1 MMFFVLCAGEAGIV
15 LVLLS
20 LYRAAIKPDVS
31 SFLFSL
37 PGIVFL
43 CSSVIVTVSV
53 GWTIHAILK
62 SNPSCRRHHFMALGM
77 NLVTLFLTLGTT
89 EVMSFALSKHTAV
102 GETLLGVPLYP
113 NLWSTGAAERKK
125 AIDEMALESY
135 YHVYDPLLGWTV
147 GPSRSNQT
155 GQNLSSSEGLRS
167 PRVGMSFADARAR
180 HSGFSPH
187 PAPVRVALVGDSMT
201 FGYEVRCEETWGHVL
216 EGLLQPHVQVLN
228 FGVSAYGLNQ
238 AYLRYEKDVRP
249 WHPQIVIIGISSQ
262 MIMRINSIYQ
272 ELMTPAW
279 GHLLARP
286 RLVRKN
292 DVLSAINYPVP
303 GPREIFAY
311 STIHASPH
319 LDLDAYYRAFQW
331 ERGGIWHLFEQSY
344 VFRFLNALKPPTEAR
359 PKDIQHEAIMLS
371 QFVTQSLVRKVLED
385 GAIPLIVWFPYAYEL
400 PRSADPGNTGLSL
413 PARMLR
419 DAGLEYYDPTE
430 CLIEVGTSERYT
442 KGGHYSPKGNTHI
455 AECLE
460 PLLRAQINRLRH

>member
-1 MMFFVLCAGEAGIV
+1 MFFVLCAGEAGIV

-20 LYRAAIKPDVS
+20 LYRAATKPDVS

-43 CSSVIVTVSV
+43 CSSVIVAVSV

-62 SNPSCRRHHFMALGM
+62 SNPSCRKHHFMALGM

-102 GETLLGVPLYP
+102 GETLLGVALYP

-147 GPSRSNQT
+147 GPSRRNQT

-238 AYLRYEKDVRP
+238 AFLRYEKDVRA

-272 ELMTPAW
+272 ELMTPEW

-292 DVLSAINYPVP
+292 DVLSAINYPLP
-303 GPREIFAY
+303 EPREIFAY
-311 STIHASPH
+311 STIQESPH
-319 LDLDAYYRAFQW
+319 LELDAYYRPFQW

-344 VFRFLNALKPPTEAR
+344 VFRFLNALRPPTEAQ
-359 PKDIQHEAIMLS
+359 PKDIQHEAVILS

-385 GAIPLIVWFPYAYEL
+385 GAIPLIVWFPYAHEL
-400 PRSADPGNTGLSL
+400 PKSADPGNTGLSL

-430 CLIEVGTSERYT
+430 CLIEVGTSERYM

>member
-1 MMFFVLCAGEAGIV
+1 MFFVLCAGEAGIV

-20 LYRAAIKPDVS
+20 LYRAATKPDVS

-43 CSSVIVTVSV
+43 CSSVIVAVSV

-77 NLVTLFLTLGTT
+77 NLVTLFFTLGTT

-113 NLWSTGAAERKK
+113 NLWSTGAEERKK
-125 AIDEMALESY
+125 AIDEMALESN

-147 GPSRSNQT
+147 GPSRSDQT
-155 GQNLSSSEGLRS
+155 GQDLSSSEGLRS
-167 PRVGMSFADARAR
+167 PRVGMSFANARAR

-187 PAPVRVALVGDSMT
+187 PAPFRVALVGDSMT

-238 AYLRYEKDVRP
+238 AFLRYEKDVRA

-303 GPREIFAY
+303 EPREIFAY
-311 STIHASPH
+311 STIQESPH
-319 LDLDAYYRAFQW
+319 LDLDAYYRPFQW

-344 VFRFLNALKPPTEAR
+344 VFRFLNAFRPPTEAR
-359 PKDIQHEAIMLS
+359 PKDIQHEAVILS

-430 CLIEVGTSERYT
+430 CLIEVGTSERYA
-442 KGGHYSPKGNTHI
+442 KGGHYSPKGNAHI